1 MLRMG
6 SCEPHFIR
14 CIKPNANKVAHQWD
28 KALVLRQLTYTGMLQ
43 TVKMRREGYPF
54 RIAFEDFFESYVLHR
69 LLDFFAS
76 IGLYRLSLTAT
87 ASIACHLPLHK
98 LLQKSLATGCWPLAA
113 RHFPLSELAAC
124 ILLTHT
130 CSSTTRT
137 NALGTV
143 GSCGSSRHRCVATHR
158 RALSSSPRSR
168 PRSK

>member
-1 MLRMG
+1 MG

-76 IGLYRLSLTAT
+76 VGLHRLSLTAT
-87 ASIACHLPLHK
+87 ASIACHHCHCTNCC
-98 LLQKSLATGCWPLAA
+98 KSHLPLAA
-113 RHFPLSELAAC
+113 GHLLLATSHFLNLLLA
-124 ILLTHT
+124 
-130 CSSTTRT
+130 
-137 NALGTV
+137 
-143 GSCGSSRHRCVATHR
+143 SC
-158 RALSSSPRSR
+158 
-168 PRSK
+168 